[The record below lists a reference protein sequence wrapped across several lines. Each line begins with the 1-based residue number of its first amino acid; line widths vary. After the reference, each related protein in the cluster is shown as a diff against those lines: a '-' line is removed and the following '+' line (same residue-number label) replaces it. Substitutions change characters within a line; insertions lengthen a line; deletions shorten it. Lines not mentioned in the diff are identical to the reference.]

1 MKDIITNNWF
11 IGITS
16 SIISTL
22 LYYIFTSVIA
32 KMLKKENI
40 AKANNEILTVLKPYI
55 IDIGFP
61 EIEIVSSLIEA
72 TARKYKIQSS
82 QMYTIENLCDEL
94 IKEITESIYITSEKK
109 NEYNKQ
115 LIEYKKIVERNVENT
130 YIENQ
135 KEDFRNRLDL
145 NFFMTIPIT
154 FATMFILLLSE
165 KYKLNKVEK
174 QNFLFM
180 LILMFVI
187 VVILSIR
194 IIRRILKGEK
204 KWVKNIYL

>member
-22 LYYIFTSVIA
+22 LYYIFTSIIA

-130 YIENQ
+130 CIENQ

-154 FATMFILLLSE
+154 FATMVILLLSE

-180 LILMFVI
+180 LIPVLMVMLVI
-187 VVILSIR
+187 AIMLSIR
-194 IIRRILKGEK
+194 IIIRRLKGEK
-204 KWVKNIYL
+204 K

>member
-204 KWVKNIYL
+204 K

>member
-22 LYYIFTSVIA
+22 LYYIFTSIIA

-109 NEYNKQ
+109 MN
-115 LIEYKKIVERNVENT
+115 
-130 YIENQ
+130 
-135 KEDFRNRLDL
+135 
-145 NFFMTIPIT
+145 
-154 FATMFILLLSE
+154 
-165 KYKLNKVEK
+165 
-174 QNFLFM
+174 
-180 LILMFVI
+180 
-187 VVILSIR
+187 
-194 IIRRILKGEK
+194 II
-204 KWVKNIYL
+204 NN

>member
-1 MKDIITNNWF
+1 
-11 IGITS
+11 
-16 SIISTL
+16 
-22 LYYIFTSVIA
+22 
-32 KMLKKENI
+32 
-40 AKANNEILTVLKPYI
+40 
-55 IDIGFP
+55 
-61 EIEIVSSLIEA
+61 
-72 TARKYKIQSS
+72 
-82 QMYTIENLCDEL
+82 MYTIENLCDEL

-154 FATMFILLLSE
+154 FATMVILLLSE

-180 LILMFVI
+180 LIPVLIIMFVI
-187 VVILSIR
+187 VIMLSIR

-204 KWVKNIYL
+204 K

>member
-16 SIISTL
+16 SIISAL
-22 LYYIFTSVIA
+22 LYYIFTSIIA

-82 QMYTIENLCDEL
+82 QMYTIEICV
-94 IKEITESIYITSEKK
+94 TS
-109 NEYNKQ
+109 
-115 LIEYKKIVERNVENT
+115 L
-130 YIENQ
+130 
-135 KEDFRNRLDL
+135 
-145 NFFMTIPIT
+145 
-154 FATMFILLLSE
+154 
-165 KYKLNKVEK
+165 
-174 QNFLFM
+174 
-180 LILMFVI
+180 
-187 VVILSIR
+187 
-194 IIRRILKGEK
+194 
-204 KWVKNIYL
+204 

>member
-1 MKDIITNNWF
+1 M
-11 IGITS
+11 
-16 SIISTL
+16 
-22 LYYIFTSVIA
+22 
-32 KMLKKENI
+32 
-40 AKANNEILTVLKPYI
+40 
-55 IDIGFP
+55 
-61 EIEIVSSLIEA
+61 
-72 TARKYKIQSS
+72 
-82 QMYTIENLCDEL
+82 CDEL

-154 FATMFILLLSE
+154 FATMVILLLSE

-180 LILMFVI
+180 LIPVLIIMSVI
-187 VVILSIR
+187 VIMLSIR

-204 KWVKNIYL
+204 NE

>member
-82 QMYTIENLCDEL
+82 QMYTIENLCDVL

-204 KWVKNIYL
+204 K